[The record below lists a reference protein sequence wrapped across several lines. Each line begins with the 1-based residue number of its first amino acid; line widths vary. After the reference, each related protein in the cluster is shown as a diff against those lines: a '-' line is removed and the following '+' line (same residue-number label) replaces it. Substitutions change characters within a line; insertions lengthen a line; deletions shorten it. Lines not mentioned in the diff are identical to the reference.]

1 VADTVNGSAG
11 ASGPLLDR
19 VVSLLRSLEWV
30 VDADPDYPGG
40 MHLSPSDG
48 DAPWPLAV
56 VVEDDG
62 RRVVVYSV
70 LPEDVPVER
79 RADVL
84 QVANLA
90 NLRLD
95 TATVDLD
102 PDDGEVRVRSALAI
116 GEVDLH
122 DDQLAGL
129 LRELLAGN
137 LEAASEW
144 LDNVAAVVEGAGTS

>member
-1 VADTVNGSAG
+1 MAEVGE
-11 ASGPLLDR
+11 LHDR
-19 VVSLLRSLEWV
+19 VVALLRSLEWV

-56 VVEDDG
+56 VVEDEE

-70 LPEDVPVER
+70 LPEDVPAER
-79 RADVL
+79 RGDVL

-102 PDDGEVRVRSALAI
+102 PDDGEVRVRSALAL
-116 GEVDLH
+116 GEVRLD
-122 DDQLAGL
+122 DDQLTGL

-144 LDNVAAVVEGAGTS
+144 LENVADVAAAEPS